1 VSATPPVY
9 VAVIGAGVPDA
20 ERDVQAQDV
29 GRELARRGAVLVCG
43 GLGGVMEAACR
54 GAQEAGGTTVG
65 LLPGP
70 DRSTANPH
78 LSVALPTGMGELR
91 NGLIV
96 RAADAVI
103 ALGGEYGTLSE
114 IGFALRLGRPVV
126 GLGTWELAQG
136 GRPRDALVVA
146 STPAEA
152 VERAL
157 ALASA

>member
-1 VSATPPVY
+1 MSPAGVY
-9 VAVIGAGVPDA
+9 VAVIGSGEADADRDARAREVGAGLA
-20 ERDVQAQDV
+20 E
-29 GRELARRGAVLVCG
+29 RGAVLVCG
-43 GLGGVMEAACR
+43 GLGGVMAAAAR

-70 DRSTANPH
+70 DRDGANPH
-78 LSVALPTGMGELR
+78 LTVALPTGMGELR

-96 RAADAVI
+96 RAADTVI
-103 ALGGEYGTLSE
+103 AFGGEYGTLSE

-126 GLGTWELAQG
+126 GLDTWELSQA
-136 GRPRDALVVA
+136 GRPWEAIVVVR
-146 STPAEA
+146 SPAEA